1 MANRATIAS
10 DLCHFAVFRHH
21 RFRDNFLPISGADCH
36 VRSTCR
42 FSIYAN
48 VLSGNST
55 RKSSLV
61 FFFFFFFLFLAEQVA
76 LCQTNKLALIA
87 IATCFSVRYAI
98 NLASFKKLDLKQKK
112 KKESTFV
119 WKTAVDDFKRAV
131 RTIRQDDSNFVH
143 TGHRTMVSFLRY
155 FLSDLVMRGS
165 VPSILHRLRRL
176 PIRIPVISKNETK
189 KKQKKKTRNG

>member
-1 MANRATIAS
+1 M
-10 DLCHFAVFRHH
+10 
-21 RFRDNFLPISGADCH
+21 
-36 VRSTCR
+36 
-42 FSIYAN
+42 
-48 VLSGNST
+48 
-55 RKSSLV
+55 
-61 FFFFFFFLFLAEQVA
+61 FLAEQVA

-189 KKQKKKTRNG
+189 KKQKKKQEMVNNPFKQHEKDLVINLMTRRDYRPDTILKQLLPKTK